1 MSAVDEAFGSAL
13 ASLRERYLSTLGGPI
28 TELKKFAV
36 LCEFGEAGTDV
47 TTAIGQL
54 AHRLGGTGETL
65 GFPNVSSAAAALE
78 RVLAFAPRSIEAGA
92 AARALAQACEAAS
105 GSPHE
110 TQIVAEAGPPP
121 KIEEISEELPPI
133 LPRFVAIHSDGLLAT
148 LLGDVCAGRANMSNL
163 ASCVDAI
170 EFLDHAQT
178 DLLVLDLDCPGCSQ
192 EGVTALYRKARLL
205 KIPIVATTSNR
216 RSAAILHALSDGE
229 VECLF
234 KPIEAAVLHK
244 KLFETLE
251 RQRLVAILCDDDPLI
266 REFLKPRFEAR
277 GFEVVLAKDGDE
289 LLQLAGQVHPSI
301 IVLDRVMP
309 GLDGLD
315 VLRLLKSKSATH
327 NVPVVMLT
335 SKNQPNEV
343 ADGMRSG
350 AAAYLFKPFSPDQ
363 VLAKCLDILGL
374 KRSQRV

>member
-1 MSAVDEAFGSAL
+1 M
-13 ASLRERYLSTLGGPI
+13 
-28 TELKKFAV
+28 
-36 LCEFGEAGTDV
+36 
-47 TTAIGQL
+47 
-54 AHRLGGTGETL
+54 
-65 GFPNVSSAAAALE
+65 
-78 RVLAFAPRSIEAGA
+78 
-92 AARALAQACEAAS
+92 EAA
-105 GSPHE
+105 
-110 TQIVAEAGPPP
+110 
-121 KIEEISEELPPI
+121 
-133 LPRFVAIHSDGLLAT
+133 F
-148 LLGDVCAGRANMSNL
+148 
-163 ASCVDAI
+163 
-170 EFLDHAQT
+170 
-178 DLLVLDLDCPGCSQ
+178 
-192 EGVTALYRKARLL
+192 
-205 KIPIVATTSNR
+205 
-216 RSAAILHALSDGE
+216 
-229 VECLF
+229 
-234 KPIEAAVLHK
+234 LHK